1 MCPYPKGAVFV
12 QFWCNLSCTLPIRPL
27 TLCLVAISF
36 SLWIEHF
43 YLVHLCMDT
52 WGDHLCDIIIADS
65 AVKVCLPNLL
75 FSGLAFVPSLHPSRW
90 SALYCKQQQ
99 GPELS
104 LAATNCCG
112 GGGGEL
118 EVTLSITGPRPLQPF
133 HRTISFCCC
142 TLHNNITFALSL
154 DSFTRLWR
162 LKTSQSQDSFTLWNY
177 REEMVFDSVLEN
189 LILLN
194 SKMVGLLKVSDLSC

>member
-1 MCPYPKGAVFV
+1 MQLELYSSYSTLDFVFSCHIFQPV
-12 QFWCNLSCTLPIRPL
+12 DWTLLPCTPVYGHMGWSLVWYYHCRLCSKSVSFKFVILGLRVCTLP
-27 TLCLVAISF
+27 
-36 SLWIEHF
+36 
-43 YLVHLCMDT
+43 
-52 WGDHLCDIIIADS
+52 
-65 AVKVCLPNLL
+65 
-75 FSGLAFVPSLHPSRW
+75 PSRW

-104 LAATNCCG
+104 LAATNCG

-133 HRTISFCCC
+133 HRTISFSCC